1 MSRDSTSRRRRCR
14 PDRAQRHAELADYA
28 RVTGFYTLRSSVVD
42 VGGEESWLEL
52 VDSLVA
58 AKAELGEHTSV
69 QAAIALVTALY
80 TLHRMDAIGFR
91 GLIGSQEAI
100 ANHTAEVLGWYR
112 GFGVRTCRG
121 AGRILEAADL
131 VERWTHG
138 RGREVE
144 LEPEAEGAKPRRCR
158 RPVVAYTLTTV
169 AASFW
174 SGPRRRARRGPGVGE
189 KPTSAN
195 GADNTT
201 GGRRDPS
208 APRNAQP
215 SISSATSAAEQLYAV
230 SPLTGDV
237 EHGGAS
243 SRGARA
249 SRVPHR
255 LTPWRPGPHDPNDYG
270 TASAAMLYD
279 LETTLLHHR
288 RADRP
293 RLIGIAR
300 GELDPARR
308 IAGIAGTGP
317 PARGS
322 GLPWDDWIWR
332 WRGMPLA
339 DRRVAC
345 ERAILPA
352 LAGHLRR
359 LDLWEIAPDRGA
371 RPRVPHP
378 REPGPRAVPERN
390 AAPAPSVIVHGVP
403 PGSST
408 PRTRA
413 APEPRPAWLVDL
425 ERRYGGG
432 EDG

>member
-1 MSRDSTSRRRRCR
+1 M
-14 PDRAQRHAELADYA
+14 
-28 RVTGFYTLRSSVVD
+28 VD
-42 VGGEESWLEL
+42 VGGEESWHEL
-52 VDSLVA
+52 VERIAA

-69 QAAIALVTALY
+69 QAALALLTALC

-100 ANHTAEVLGWYR
+100 AAHTAEVLGWPR

-144 LEPEAEGAKPRRCR
+144 LEPEAEGEKPRRCR
-158 RPVVAYTLTTV
+158 RSVVAYTLTTV

-189 KPTSAN
+189 KPTPAN

-201 GGRRDPS
+201 GGSKDPS
-208 APRNAQP
+208 APRDARP
-215 SISSATSAAEQLYAV
+215 SISSATSAPELLYAV
-230 SPLTGDV
+230 SVVPTDDV
-237 EHGGAS
+237 EHEEAA

-249 SRVPHR
+249 RPVPHR
-255 LTPWRPGPHDPNDYG
+255 LHAWRPPPSAPNDWG
-270 TASAAMLYD
+270 TASSALLYD

-293 RLIGIAR
+293 RLLGIAR

-308 IAGIAGTGP
+308 IAGIADTGP

-322 GLPWDDWIWR
+322 GLPWDAWIWR
-332 WRGMPLA
+332 WRGLPLA

-359 LDLWEIAPDRGA
+359 LELWEIAPDRGA
-371 RPRVPHP
+371 WPRVPHP
-378 REPGPRAVPERN
+378 TEPGPRAVEQIG
-390 AAPAPSVIVHGVP
+390 AAPPDTVIGRGAPP
-403 PGSST
+403 ASST

-413 APEPRPAWLVDL
+413 APEPRPPDWLIDL
-425 ERRYGGG
+425 QRRHGGR